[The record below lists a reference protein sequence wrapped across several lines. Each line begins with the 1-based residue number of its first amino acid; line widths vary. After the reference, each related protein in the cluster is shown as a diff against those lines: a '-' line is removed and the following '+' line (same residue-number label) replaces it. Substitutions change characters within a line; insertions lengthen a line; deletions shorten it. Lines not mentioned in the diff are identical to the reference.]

1 MFSSYLNSYIL
12 LWFLVPGSLLL
23 ALYLNLYTDCVGCF
37 NSQSGVCLLNPDDT
51 CKLFNK
57 SQCNAK
63 GPPWKWSNT
72 SLNAWPTGCLSIVEA
87 VGLPCGGLLP
97 MCPEDNYYLPHAN
110 TAQLCGKRAHANDI
124 KIFGYDGL
132 AAGDPES
139 YNCFAIKTFNAG
151 CVWQKWNYYAVHHSA
166 NGGILPKKTCGTSH
180 DQL

>member
-110 TAQLCGKRAHANDI
+110 TAQLCGKSAHANDI

-180 DQL
+180 AQL

>member
-97 MCPEDNYYLPHAN
+97 MCPEDNYYLPHTN
-110 TAQLCGKRAHANDI
+110 TAQLCGKSAHANDI